1 MGKEQEIVLNDGDD
15 SQEPEDEQIQR
26 KDRIREVL
34 DERDFITPLK
44 EEKDVTL
51 DASGEKYTTDSEQS
65 AEQEIELSFDEI
77 DVPSDDDHRLC
88 TVLKYLVFQG
98 SARRSG

>member
-1 MGKEQEIVLNDGDD
+1 MGKEQEIVINDGDD
-15 SQEPEDEQIQR
+15 SQESEDEQIQR

-44 EEKDVTL
+44 EEEDVTL
-51 DASGEKYTTDSEQS
+51 EASGEKYTTDSEQQ

-77 DVPSDDDHRLC
+77 DANKTELFTKFKTLFFNRC
-88 TVLKYLVFQG
+88 
-98 SARRSG
+98 